1 MNSRWE
7 NRRKLYT
14 GPLAFPPSH
23 PRGIPKP
30 PEVGGRAGK
39 GESSIL
45 PSSRE
50 GAQGGHLSREGAELR
65 KRPQPPLQLCSA
77 RAAPSHRSALLPG
90 DSGRQ
95 TTAHCHVALRN
106 PSSTA
111 DPQADYTHTVQSH
124 RHHYGQSDTDYMCTI
139 MLHAYTAA
147 FNNYTQILRQRQ
159 KPRRNAIIASRSCS
173 SSILLRAHHSIH
185 THQEPSSLTQKQPTF
200 QKKPFNFS
208 KKKSHINIRV

>member
-1 MNSRWE
+1 MNSRWK

-30 PEVGGRAGK
+30 PDVGGRVGK
-39 GESSIL
+39 GESTLL

-50 GAQGGHLSREGAELR
+50 GAQGGHLSREEAELR

-77 RAAPSHRSALLPG
+77 RAAPSHESALLPG

-111 DPQADYTHTVQSH
+111 DPKPITHTRYSPTGTITVNQTPIICAQSCCTHTQPHLTIIH
-124 RHHYGQSDTDYMCTI
+124 RYSGSDKNRDATQSSPPDPA
-139 MLHAYTAA
+139 LPAYYSELIT
-147 FNNYTQILRQRQ
+147 
-159 KPRRNAIIASRSCS
+159 P
-173 SSILLRAHHSIH
+173 SIH
-185 THQEPSSLTQKQPTF
+185 TRSPHLLHRNSPPFRRNLLIF
-200 QKKPFNFS
+200 QRKKA
-208 KKKSHINIRV
+208 I